1 VTAVSL
7 PAQTI
12 GPFYHFALTANEALG
27 RLAGNGAKGERIHL
41 RLRLLDGDGVPVPD
55 GMLELWQADSNGIYR
70 HPYDNRCETSDPA
83 FTGFGRLATSADGVC
98 LFETIR
104 PGVPATAAGSE
115 AAHINVSVFARGLL
129 GRLITRVYFA
139 GDTALEN
146 DPTLAL
152 VPAPRRSTLIAQ
164 TVDAQPDLWNLDI
177 HLQGEFETVFF
188 DL

>member
-1 VTAVSL
+1 VTPVSL

-27 RLAGNGAKGERIHL
+27 RLAGTGVKGQRIRL
-41 RLRLLDGDGVPVPD
+41 CLRLLDGDGVPVPD
-55 GMLELWQADSNGIYR
+55 GMLELWQADSNGVYR
-70 HPYDNRCETSDPA
+70 HPHDKRCQTSDPA

-104 PGVPATAAGSE
+104 PGAAGSE

-139 GDTALEN
+139 DDPALEN
-146 DPTLAL
+146 DPVLGL
-152 VPAPRRSTLIAQ
+152 IPAPRRSTLIAQ
-164 TVDAQPDLWNLDI
+164 PADGRPDLWNLDI
-177 HLQGEFETVFF
+177 LLQGEFETVFF
-188 DL
+188 DV